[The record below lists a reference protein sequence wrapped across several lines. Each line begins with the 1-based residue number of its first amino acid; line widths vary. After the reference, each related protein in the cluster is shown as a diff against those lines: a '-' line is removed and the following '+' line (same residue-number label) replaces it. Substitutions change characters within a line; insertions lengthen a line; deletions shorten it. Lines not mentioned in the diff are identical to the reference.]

1 MIANIWP
8 EQTHIEETIS
18 TLKFATRMMRV
29 SNEPT
34 VNEQQDPAL
43 LIKKYQ
49 KEIKDLKQEL
59 IMHDTLAS
67 RGRV

>member
-29 SNEPT
+29 NNEP
-34 VNEQQDPAL
+34 VINEQQDPAL

-49 KEIKDLKQEL
+49 KEIKELKQEL